1 VAAARPKH
9 AKLLKDI
16 RRLLRMRGGAGG
28 AGGVSREPSAES
40 TEEGGGGGGGDG
52 GGGGGGGGGRLGGI
66 DKILMEALEEEVSVL
81 RARVAELESEL
92 MAPWAAGPPPTTVRA
107 PSLRALRLPGGPR
120 PTALP
125 C

>member
-1 VAAARPKH
+1 
-9 AKLLKDI
+9 
-16 RRLLRMRGGAGG
+16 MRGGAGG
-28 AGGVSREPSAES
+28 AGGAGDAGGVSREPSAGS
-40 TEEGGGGGGGDG
+40 TEE

-66 DKILMEALEEEVSVL
+66 DKILMEALEEEVAAL
-81 RARVAELESEL
+81 RVRVAELESEL

-107 PSLRALRLPGGPR
+107 PSLRAPRLPGGPR